1 MEFINPYIIACKC
14 PLCHEINEVTVELHN
29 YLDYTFGHIKAQ
41 DAFPYLTPN
50 ERELIISGTCA
61 ECWDKMFGDE
71 EEEEEEEYE
80 DFEDDV
86 DETGFNPYEG
96 CYDYDC

>member
-1 MEFINPYIIACKC
+1 MTFIKPYQVTCKC
-14 PLCHEINEVTVELHN
+14 PLCHETNIVTVELF
-29 YLDYTFGHIKAQ
+29 DYIEYAYDYVKAQ

-71 EEEEEEEYE
+71 EEEDYEEE